1 MIGYVHCEW
10 IIYDSFSLKDKRS
23 VMKRILTRV
32 KQQYNAAV
40 SELDYQDS
48 WQRAKI
54 GIVSISSDKTHTEK
68 ELNRVLAFIDSF
80 PEIERTVTVFEWL

>member
-1 MIGYVHCEW
+1 MIGFVHCEW
-10 IIYDSFSLKDKRS
+10 MIHDSFSLKDKRS

-32 KQQYNAAV
+32 KQQYNVAV

-54 GIVSISSDKTHTEK
+54 GIVAISTDKAHTEK

-80 PEIERTVTVFEWL
+80 PEIERTLTVYEWL

>member
-1 MIGYVHCEW
+1 MIGFVHCEW
-10 IIYDSFSLKDKRS
+10 MIHDSFSLKDKRS

-32 KQQYNAAV
+32 KQQYNVAV

-54 GIVSISSDKTHTEK
+54 GIVAISSDKTHTEK

-80 PEIERTVTVFEWL
+80 PEIERTLTVYEWL

>member
-1 MIGYVHCEW
+1 MIGTVHCEW

-23 VMKRILTRV
+23 VMKRITARV
-32 KQQYNAAV
+32 RQQYNVAI
-40 SELDYQDS
+40 SELDFQDS

-54 GIVSISSDKTHTEK
+54 GIVTISSGKIQAEK

-80 PEIERTVTVFEWL
+80 PEIERTVTVYEWL